1 MGMAEL
7 HIETAG
13 PCSTVQDGGR
23 IGWQALGVLEG
34 GVLDREALQTGNALL
49 GNPAGQPAIEIC
61 QGGFVAGLAGS
72 PVKICLA
79 GSSEAVLE
87 VLSKKGEARRIP
99 PYTAC
104 DIQAGEQLTIRPFKD
119 SLSVLLCL
127 AADLD
132 LPSLYGSQGT
142 TANAG
147 IGGLDGRL
155 LAAGDRLGL
164 RQLTSARAGF
174 LAEPPQLAAPSQL
187 RIIFGPQDDWF
198 TGEAR
203 ARLTDS
209 SWQVTPQLSR
219 MGMRLAGPKLAHC
232 GPADIISDG
241 IVRGHIQVP
250 AEGQPIILM
259 ADHGTTGGYAKIA
272 TVISADLPGLGR
284 LRPGAAI
291 TFATVTLEEA
301 ARLAAR
307 RAAEMAAILA
317 KIQT

>member
-1 MGMAEL
+1 MADL
-7 HIETAG
+7 LIQSAG
-13 PCSTVQDGGR
+13 PCSTVQDDGR
-23 IGWQALGVLEG
+23 VGWQALGVPEG
-34 GVLDREALQTGNALL
+34 GVLDREALQIGNALL
-49 GNPAGQPAIEIC
+49 GNPPGQPAIEIC
-61 QGGFVAGLAGS
+61 QGGFMAELAGS
-72 PVKICLA
+72 DIKLCLG

-87 VLSKKGEARRIP
+87 ILSKKGDARRIP

-104 DIQAGEQLTIRPFKD
+104 EIRAGEQLKIRPFKD

-127 AADLD
+127 AAELD
-132 LPSLYGSQGT
+132 LPSLYGSLGT

-164 RQLTSARAGF
+164 RALTTAQAGF
-174 LAEPPQLAAPSQL
+174 LAEPPPLEAPGQLH
-187 RIIFGPQDDWF
+187 IIFGPQDDWF
-198 TGEAR
+198 TEEAR
-203 ARLTDS
+203 ARLIDT

-219 MGMRLAGPKLAHC
+219 MGMRLAGPKLDHK

-272 TVISADLPGLGR
+272 TVISADLSGLGR
-284 LRPGAAI
+284 LRPGGAL
-291 TFATVTLEEA
+291 TFEAVTLEEA
-301 ARLAAR
+301 IRLAAG
-307 RAAEMAAILA
+307 RAAEMAAIIA
-317 KIQT
+317 GIQTG